1 LFYRGSGE
9 ENFTGVKAWSLSG
22 FLQAIQGIDTALIEF
37 HNRKG
42 DFEKWATISL
52 RDDELARRLR
62 QIRTGSKVQG
72 EELRENLID
81 TVQTRL
87 TELKKR
93 FLR

>member
-1 LFYRGSGE
+1 LFYRDSGE
-9 ENFTGVKAWSLSG
+9 ENFTGVKAWSLVG
-22 FLQAIQGIDTALIEF
+22 FLQAIQGIDTTLIEF

-42 DFEKWATISL
+42 DFEKWATMSL
-52 RDDELARRLR
+52 RDDELAKRLR
-62 QIRTGSKVQG
+62 HIRTPKVQG